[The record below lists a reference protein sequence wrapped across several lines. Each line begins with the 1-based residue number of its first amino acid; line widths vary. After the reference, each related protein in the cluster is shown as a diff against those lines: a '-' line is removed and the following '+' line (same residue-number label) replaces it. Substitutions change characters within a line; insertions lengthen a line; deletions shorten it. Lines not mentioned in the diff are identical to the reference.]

1 MEGHLLDLVLEQGVT
16 PPFFMILKLDHFAHF
31 LNLTLLELKLTC
43 YLKLKFSL
51 TPASHFLLASVVV
64 GLAGRRSDRVWATSV
79 HWAQAMG

>member
-16 PPFFMILKLDHFAHF
+16 PLFFMVLKLDHFAHF

-64 GLAGRRSDRVWATSV
+64 GLAGRRSDRVEATSV
-79 HWAQAMG
+79 HRAQAMG